1 MGVSKI
7 NLTKSSAPKASG
19 SKITDFALGKE
30 RLEKLE
36 SVIAEA
42 DTLEFWSPKYQ
53 AWRKLLEWYLS
64 SGNNPVLAQT
74 KLLPILHK
82 EDWLAVPEGEL
93 TPIFRDIVRM
103 KNTSGTE
110 LFRDIYYNTLED
122 FCKEQCWFFTTQ
134 SQRIWREIHQPNIC
148 TEIMTGLVEGTT
160 YRSMMCAVLFF
171 RENQATGL
179 AYPPELLAKLQA
191 KVDAWRNEFLAE
203 FKAIQEMLSDKLH
216 LYSWYCDT
224 VFNAIKRA
232 WDNALVLHN
241 RPLLVTA
248 EENMSL
254 SKDVA
259 ADLQGYLSASPV
271 GIGPNFLDTA
281 SFDALYQ
288 IYYNNDSSAPD
299 NNERCFYAL
308 CVPHARFKWVIDN
321 LYDFYWCVMDGLLSS
336 AMYARICVAFQKN
349 KDAIDPVDYQ
359 ASLAYRGY
367 PDLK

>member
-7 NLTKSSAPKASG
+7 NLTQSSTPKASG
-19 SKITDFALGKE
+19 SKIADFALGKE
-30 RLEKLE
+30 RLGKLE
-36 SVIAEA
+36 RVIAEA

-74 KLLPILHK
+74 KLLPLLHK
-82 EDWLAVPEGEL
+82 EDWLTVPESEL
-93 TPIFRDIVRM
+93 TPIFRDIIRM

-110 LFRDIYYNTLED
+110 LFKEVYYNTIQD
-122 FCKEQCWFFTTQ
+122 FCQNQCWFFTSQ
-134 SQRIWREIHQPNIC
+134 SQRLWREIHSPNVC
-148 TEIMTGLVEGTT
+148 TEVMTGLVKGQT
-160 YRSMMCAVLFF
+160 YRSLMCAIILF
-171 RENQATGL
+171 RENQATG
-179 AYPPELLAKLQA
+179 YEFPEELVTELQVR
-191 KVDAWRNEFLAE
+191 VDVWKHEFLAE
-203 FKAIQEMLSDKLH
+203 FKAIQEMLGDLSH

-224 VFNAIKRA
+224 VRIAIERA
-232 WDNALVLHN
+232 WDNALVKHN

-248 EENMSL
+248 EETIAL
-254 SKDVA
+254 SKDVG

-288 IYYNNDSSAPD
+288 IFYNNDPSAPD
-299 NNERCFYAL
+299 NTERCFYAL
-308 CVPHARFKWVIDN
+308 CLPHARFKWVVDN

-349 KDAIDPVDYQ
+349 KDAIDPIDYQ
-359 ASLAYRGY
+359 SSLCYRGY